1 MKVYLDNA
9 STTPMDPQV
18 LEAMMPYFTESY
30 GNPSAIH
37 GMGRKNRAAIE
48 TARKQVAEH
57 FKASTSEIFFT
68 SCGTEA
74 NNMVIKCAV
83 RDLGVTHIITT
94 AMEHHCVLYSVECM
108 DKLDGISVSYV
119 NVDSKG
125 FVDYDHLDE
134 LLQKGG
140 KTLVTLMHANN
151 EIGTLMD
158 LKRVGEIC
166 KTHNA
171 YFHSDTVQTI
181 GHYPIDSTDLNI
193 HFFSG
198 SAHKFYGP
206 KGVGFL
212 YMSAE
217 TQIQPFITGGSQERN
232 MRAGTENLYGIIG
245 MAKALDLVCGHMTE
259 EHAQIAAIKT
269 KFKNELIE
277 NIPGV
282 EFNGD
287 ADGGL
292 YTVLSASFDSIM
304 GGQML
309 LTNLDMKGI
318 CASSGSACS
327 SGSSVGSHVL
337 QAIKADPNRTTIRF
351 SFSKHTT
358 AEEIDY
364 TVNSLKEIF
373 KLMEAEV

>member
-9 STTPMDPQV
+9 STTPIDPLV

-37 GMGRKNRAAIE
+37 SMGRKNRASIE
-48 TARKQVAEH
+48 NARKQVAEH
-57 FKASTSEIFFT
+57 FNASTSEIFFT

-83 RDLGVTHIITT
+83 RDLDVTHIITT
-94 AMEHHCVLYSVECM
+94 QMEHHCVLYSVECM
-108 DKLDGISVSYV
+108 DKLDGVTVSYV

-125 FVDYDHLDE
+125 FVDYAHLEE

-151 EIGTLMD
+151 EIGTLTD
-158 LKRVGEIC
+158 LKRVGELC
-166 KTHNA
+166 KNHNA

-181 GHYPIDSTDLNI
+181 GHYALDTTDLNI

-217 TQIQPFITGGSQERN
+217 TQIEPFICGGSQERN

-245 MAKALDLVCGHMTE
+245 MAKALELSYGNME
-259 EHAQIAAIKT
+259 AEHHQIAALKSQ
-269 KFKNELIE
+269 FKNALIE

-282 EFNGD
+282 KFNGD
-287 ADGGL
+287 VDDGL
-292 YTVLSASFDSIM
+292 YTVLSASFDSDM

-351 SFSKHTT
+351 SFCKYNT
-358 AEEIDY
+358 AEEIEY
-364 TVNSLKEIF
+364 TIKSLKEIF
-373 KLMEAEV
+373 KLVPASV